1 MVDKREEPMLVME
14 YMDHG
19 SLYHLL
25 RNKTMVLNGEIL
37 LPILCDIVQGVRFLH
52 AASPTVLH
60 GDLKAQNGAS
70 DPEQRIV
77 AC

>member
-1 MVDKREEPMLVME
+1 MLVME

-52 AASPTVLH
+52 AASPTVVH

-70 DPEQRIV
+70 VPEQRIV